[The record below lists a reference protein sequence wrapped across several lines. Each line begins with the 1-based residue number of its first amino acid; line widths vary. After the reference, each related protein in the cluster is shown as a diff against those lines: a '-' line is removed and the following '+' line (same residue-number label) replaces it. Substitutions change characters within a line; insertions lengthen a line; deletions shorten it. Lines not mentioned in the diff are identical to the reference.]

1 MVRATVAAARALR
14 GARRREG
21 PRPDLADLARALH
34 AEHTLQHTLERVV
47 DLAPQAVPGCEHASV
62 TLPGPATPAASDR
75 LARHLDSFQYA
86 LGEGPCL
93 AALASITPVLS
104 PDLGAEDRWPEF
116 AAVAVRSGVA
126 SALSC
131 RLTLGGEAL
140 GSVNLYAAAAGTF
153 GPNAVPL
160 ATAYAAHAA
169 VALARGRRAR
179 AGDPAAPGGRVEPD
193 GRHRDRP
200 AHGHPADL
208 RGRGVRPAA
217 GGQPAHR
224 PDAARHRRRRRPARR
239 RADVTE
245 LWHIAERADWTAARE
260 AGAYERS
267 TRGLGLAEV
276 GFVHCSYPD
285 QAAGVA
291 AAFYADVDDLVLLRI
306 DPALVPAEIRVEGGF
321 PHVYGPIPVTAV
333 TAIEPLTR
341 DATGRLVL
349 PEG

>member
-1 MVRATVAAARALR
+1 VRATVAAARALR
-14 GARRREG
+14 GGRRPEG

-47 DLAPQAVPGCEHASV
+47 DLAPQAVPGCDHASV
-62 TLPGPATPAASDR
+62 TLPGPATPAATDR

-153 GPNAVPL
+153 GPDAVPL

-169 VALARGRRAR
+169 VALARVAEHEQVIQLRQAVGSNRMVGTAIGLLMGTRRISEAE
-179 AGDPAAPGGRVEPD
+179 AFDLLRVVSQHTD
-193 GRHRDRP
+193 RTLRDI
-200 AHGHPADL
+200 A
-208 RGRGVRPAA
+208 
-217 GGQPAHR
+217 
-224 PDAARHRRRRRPARR
+224 
-239 RADVTE
+239 ADVVR
-245 LWHIAERADWTAARE
+245 HG
-260 AGAYERS
+260 GA
-267 TRGLGLAEV
+267 
-276 GFVHCSYPD
+276 
-285 QAAGVA
+285 
-291 AAFYADVDDLVLLRI
+291 
-306 DPALVPAEIRVEGGF
+306 
-321 PHVYGPIPVTAV
+321 
-333 TAIEPLTR
+333 LT
-341 DATGRLVL
+341 
-349 PEG
+349 